1 MLSGL
6 IAAWLLVAPGVVSQT
21 SPIGLWETRSDAT
34 GEAQSLVRIYESE
47 GKLFGRIE
55 RLLVSDGAPDTCV
68 ACKDDRK
75 GQPLVSLVIIRNLTK
90 SGDQYKGGD
99 ILDPENGKV
108 YRCTLR
114 LDASGSR
121 MTVRGYIGFSLFGRS
136 QTWRRVE

>member
-1 MLSGL
+1 MLPGL
-6 IAAWLLVAPGVVSQT
+6 IAALLLVGPGPLPQP

-34 GEAQSLVRIYESE
+34 GEAQSLVRIYESG

-55 RLLVSDGAPDTCV
+55 RLLVSDGVPDTCV
-68 ACKDDRK
+68 ACKDERK
-75 GQPLVSLVIIRNLTK
+75 GQPLLSLVIIRNLTA

-121 MTVRGYIGFSLFGRS
+121 LTVRGYIGISLFGRS
-136 QTWRRVE
+136 QTWRRIE